1 MKPLDPA
8 RFERAVIC
16 LALCCAKY
24 RVLDQ
29 IRSENL
35 KLSQF
40 SAREIDDKR
49 QAYFAANMEEL
60 ITKAIEDAWRMPMFA
75 RHKSKPEG

>member
-1 MKPLDPA
+1 
-8 RFERAVIC
+8 
-16 LALCCAKY
+16 
-24 RVLDQ
+24 VLDQ

>member
-1 MKPLDPA
+1 MKPLDAA
-8 RFERAVIC
+8 RFERAVIS
-16 LALCCAKY
+16 LALCSAKY

>member
-8 RFERAVIC
+8 KFERAVIC
-16 LALCCAKY
+16 LALCKAKY

-60 ITKAIEDAWRMPMFA
+60 ITKAIEDAWRFPEFS
-75 RHKSKPEG
+75 RHKPKPEG

>member
-16 LALCCAKY
+16 LALNTAKY

-49 QAYFAANMEEL
+49 QAYFAANTL
-60 ITKAIEDAWRMPMFA
+60 VTVVLPDPGGPQRI
-75 RHKSKPEG
+75 

>member
-1 MKPLDPA
+1 MPKPLDPQ

-16 LALCCAKY
+16 LALCSAKY

-29 IRSENL
+29 VRDENL

-40 SAREIDDKR
+40 SAREINDRR

-60 ITKAIEDAWRMPMFA
+60 ITKAIEDAWRFPEFA
-75 RHKSKPEG
+75 RHKPQG

>member
-8 RFERAVIC
+8 KFERAVIC
-16 LALCCAKY
+16 LALCKAKY

-40 SAREIDDKR
+40 SAREIDDR
-49 QAYFAANMEEL
+49 WF
-60 ITKAIEDAWRMPMFA
+60 P
-75 RHKSKPEG
+75 S